1 MILDLAIALHDF
13 AKVFG
18 ERGSPDFK
26 VPWTSRPYRGFL
38 GAYL

>member
-26 VPWTSRPYRGFL
+26 VPLDLEAVSGFL
-38 GAYL
+38 GA

>member
-26 VPWTSRPYRGFL
+26 VPLDLVAVSGFP
-38 GAYL
+38 GA

>member
-13 AKVFG
+13 PKVVG

-26 VPWTSRPYRGFL
+26 VPLDLEAVSGFL
-38 GAYL
+38 GA